1 LPDVALLI
9 DWENVYYTLRQHT
22 EGPLPSS
29 LSILQAILQ
38 KAAEFGP
45 VRVKQ
50 AIFGSEVVSQDD
62 TLLMAL
68 EFTGMEPLAV
78 AQRMSGRLLKGR
90 SDAVLITRTMKLLYK
105 ERPDIDVWFIVSG
118 DRDLNAL
125 CKALKDEDKQVYL
138 IAGDKAL
145 ANELRDSPYLR
156 DGVFLLEDLIPEA
169 RWTRTGIL
177 RTDDTQAGK
186 DEARPIRARGTRGG
200 RGGRSGSAAGPAL
213 PARPAPVASVPA
225 VVPTGSPESEKEQR
239 RLAVLLLDQLVALR
253 ADQMPRGDFV
263 RSVVPLSHKE
273 ASSVLDQRIDFGI
286 AQHHIHAEQPAR
298 TRLKDK
304 QLLSLEFSDPLVA
317 ETLFHLVR
325 VLRRIDS
332 VTSKDTR
339 RIPAVEA
346 VLDPLSR
353 ADQPGGLAK
362 GRTQRRVLLET
373 LFNIAEERGAIAT
386 EQVSRDG
393 RQVTMCWLSEGH
405 PLVRYARQPSAAIV
419 HLFNFV
425 GSTRAKDDKTEWV
438 NTALFSELL
447 SRVEGDALESNNK
460 RAVDVAL
467 MRAEEHGRKAGFV
480 IDKDH
485 AEVRAMLGEFSRL
498 NGVDDDGDE
507 PVRPVRPVSAA
518 AEPDPEDESDE
529 PELEGS
535 ATAAAVGTGDAA
547 VKPKRRRGRRGGRG
561 RHKPAAPAA

>member
-1 LPDVALLI
+1 
-9 DWENVYYTLRQHT
+9 
-22 EGPLPSS
+22 
-29 LSILQAILQ
+29 
-38 KAAEFGP
+38 
-45 VRVKQ
+45 
-50 AIFGSEVVSQDD
+50 
-62 TLLMAL
+62 M
-68 EFTGMEPLAV
+68 
-78 AQRMSGRLLKGR
+78 
-90 SDAVLITRTMKLLYK
+90 
-105 ERPDIDVWFIVSG
+105 
-118 DRDLNAL
+118 
-125 CKALKDEDKQVYL
+125 
-138 IAGDKAL
+138 
-145 ANELRDSPYLR
+145 
-156 DGVFLLEDLIPEA
+156 
-169 RWTRTGIL
+169 
-177 RTDDTQAGK
+177 
-186 DEARPIRARGTRGG
+186 
-200 RGGRSGSAAGPAL
+200 
-213 PARPAPVASVPA
+213 VPP

-304 QLLSLEFSDPLVA
+304 QLLSLEFGDPLVA

-362 GRTQRRVLLET
+362 GKAQRRMLLET

-393 RQVTMCWLSEGH
+393 RQVTMCWLTEGH

-425 GSTRAKDDKTEWV
+425 GSTRAKDDKVDWV

-447 SRVEGDALESNNK
+447 SRVEGDALESNIR
-460 RAVDVAL
+460 RAVESGL
-467 MRAEEHGRKAGFV
+467 MKPEEHGRKAGYAMDRTHPDARV
-480 IDKDH
+480 
-485 AEVRAMLGEFSRL
+485 MLGEFSRL
-498 NGVDDDGDE
+498 NGEAHEGEPIAIREVKADRDEDAGEDADVTHGDDGVSE
-507 PVRPVRPVSAA
+507 PSG
-518 AEPDPEDESDE
+518 E
-529 PELEGS
+529 
-535 ATAAAVGTGDAA
+535 TAA
-547 VKPKRRRGRRGGRG
+547 KPRRRRGRRGGRG
-561 RHKPAAPAA
+561 RHKPPAAAAS